1 LKVALDAT
9 ALQHTTSTAD
19 FRADAGGV
27 GRYTAQLALA
37 LAGQF
42 PEDEYLLVSDQP
54 FALPGAA
61 ANLHAGDPPRNV
73 LERRWWTYGLVRQLQ
88 RRKIQL
94 FHGCNFEVPLPSPIP
109 TVVTLHDLSPWLDQP
124 WVDAGWRRR
133 TARVRKRVPWLL
145 RAGAV
150 RHVITP
156 SEAIRTE
163 VIRFFHFPTG
173 RVTAIPHAAAPQFR
187 PSGQPSARPYFL
199 FAGML
204 EPRKNVQQLLEAW
217 SNVRVA
223 HDLDLVIAGPR
234 RDNAAV
240 VDSLPGVVWKGAVS
254 DQEMAELYSHAL
266 ALVYPSCYEGFGLPV
281 IEAMQCGAPVV
292 VSHDPALRETAGDAA
307 LSAGSAP
314 ELAAAMLAIADNPEL
329 RARLKAQSLARA
341 ALFSWE
347 RTARRTREVY
357 EKAMEK

>member
-1 LKVALDAT
+1 LRVALDAT

-27 GRYTAQLALA
+27 GRYTVQLALA

-61 ANLHAGDPPRNV
+61 ANLHAGDPPRNL
-73 LERRWWTYGLVRQLQ
+73 LER
-88 RRKIQL
+88 
-94 FHGCNFEVPLPSPIP
+94 P
-109 TVVTLHDLSPWLDQP
+109 
-124 WVDAGWRRR
+124 WRRR

-145 RAGAV
+145 KAGAV

-163 VIRFFHFPTG
+163 VIRFFHFPAG

-217 SNVRVA
+217 RTVRAA
-223 HDLDLVIAGPR
+223 HDLDLVIAGPQ
-234 RDNAAV
+234 RDEAAV
-240 VDSLPGVVWKGAVS
+240 ADSLPGVVWKGAVS

-307 LSAGSAP
+307 LLAGSAP

-347 RTARRTREVY
+347 RTARRTRAVY
-357 EKAMEK
+357 EKVLER